1 MSEAIVENGDHI
13 IIPQSSTQNLR
24 EEEDIQEN
32 DIPMEQL
39 TAFQKTKKFIMTL
52 AGFLGPGFMVAVGY
66 LDPGNWATDLAA
78 GSQYGYLLLFIILL
92 SNLMAV
98 LLQSMC
104 VRLGVVKGLDL
115 AQLCRRV
122 FPRWAYLIL
131 YVLTELA
138 IMATDLA
145 EVIGSAIA
153 LKLLFKIP
161 MFWGVLLTAAD
172 VMMIL
177 FAWKPEN
184 FRYFEFLIF
193 GLVFTCAICLFIVAG
208 KSNPVFSDV
217 MYGFLPKWDI
227 ITAPGALYVSVGII
241 GATVMPHNLYLHSSI
256 VQQRS
261 GFKAN
266 HAEEVNEV
274 SSNGDANS
282 LIRETDTQLVSRLR
296 NIPTFLQMSWLD
308 SAIALTF
315 ALFVNASILIISS
328 ANFYTIGRTDI
339 AEIPDAFNLIGEL
352 LGSAFATVFAT
363 ALLISGQSSTITG
376 TMAGQIIMEGFLGGE
391 IKIQPW
397 VRRLVTRLLAIA
409 PPLICIVWFGENRLN
424 DLLILSQI
432 VLSLQLP
439 FAVWPLIYFT
449 SSKQFMTVTFVNDEA
464 EWNGNES
471 ANEEH
476 SNIFANQDEL
486 VELDNP
492 PQEIVKCFANHTITT
507 VLAVIVGLLLTI
519 FNVILLVQV
528 ATGNT

>member
-1 MSEAIVENGDHI
+1 MQAVIVDSEARAVL
-13 IIPQSSTQNLR
+13 PQSSAQNLR
-24 EEEDIQEN
+24 DDEDIEAADVPASPPTKFQE
-32 DIPMEQL
+32 IRKFL
-39 TAFQKTKKFIMTL
+39 TTFF
-52 AGFLGPGFMVAVGY
+52 GFVGPGFMVAVGY

-92 SNLMAV
+92 SNLMAI

-122 FPRWAYLIL
+122 FPRWVYLVL
-131 YVLTELA
+131 YILTELA

-153 LKLLFKIP
+153 LKLLFNIP
-161 MFWGVLLTAAD
+161 MFWGVIITATD
-172 VMMIL
+172 VMVIL

-184 FRYFEFLIF
+184 LRYFEFLIF
-193 GLVFTCAICLFIVAG
+193 ALVFTCAICLFIVAG
-208 KSNPVFSDV
+208 ESGPVMKDV
-217 MYGFLPKWDI
+217 LIGFIPSWEI
-227 ITAPGALYVSVGII
+227 FTAPGALYVSVGII

-261 GFKAN
+261 GFKQN
-266 HAEEVNEV
+266 HSEEINEV

-282 LIRETDTQLVSRLR
+282 LIREVDTQLVSRLR
-296 NIPTFLQMSWLD
+296 NIPTFLQMSLLD

-352 LGSAFATVFAT
+352 LGRAFAVIFAT

-391 IKIQPW
+391 IRVKPW
-397 VRRLVTRLLAIA
+397 VRRLVTRLLAIT
-409 PPLICIVWFGENRLN
+409 PPLVCIVWFGEDRLN

-449 SSKQFMTVTFVNDEA
+449 SNKQFMTVTFVNDEQ
-464 EWNGNES
+464 EWNGNTQTDDEQ
-471 ANEEH
+471 N
-476 SNIFANQDEL
+476 EL

-492 PQEIVKCFANHTITT
+492 PQEIVKCFANHIAII

-519 FNVILLVQV
+519 FNIILLIQV

>member
-1 MSEAIVENGDHI
+1 MVEVIVENEEHI
-13 IIPQSSTQNLR
+13 IVPQSSTQNLR
-24 EEEDIQEN
+24 EDEENEAA
-32 DIPMEQL
+32 DIPIGPL
-39 TAFQKTKKFIMTL
+39 TTFQKAQKFITTL
-52 AGFLGPGFMVAVGY
+52 LGFVGPGFMVAVGY

-153 LKLLFKIP
+153 LKLLFNIP
-161 MFWGVLLTAAD
+161 MFWGVLITAAD

-193 GLVFTCAICLFIVAG
+193 GLVFTCAVCLFIVTG
-208 KSNPVFSDV
+208 KSNAVMKDV
-217 MYGFLPKWDI
+217 LYGFVPSWDI
-227 ITAPGALYVSVGII
+227 ITSPGALYVSVGII

-261 GFKAN
+261 GFKVN
-266 HAEEVNEV
+266 HSEEVNEV

-282 LIRETDTQLVSRLR
+282 LIRDVDTQLVSRLR
-296 NIPTFLQMSWLD
+296 NIPTYLQMSGLD
-308 SAIALTF
+308 SALALTF

-352 LGSAFATVFAT
+352 LGSAFAVVFAT

-449 SSKQFMTVTFVNDEA
+449 SSKQFMTVTFVDDEQ
-464 EWNGNES
+464 EWNGNVPT
-471 ANEEH
+471 NEEQ
-476 SNIFANQDEL
+476 SNDIPNQDEL
-486 VELDNP
+486 VPLDNP
-492 PQEIVKCFANHTITT
+492 QQDIVKCFANHIVIT